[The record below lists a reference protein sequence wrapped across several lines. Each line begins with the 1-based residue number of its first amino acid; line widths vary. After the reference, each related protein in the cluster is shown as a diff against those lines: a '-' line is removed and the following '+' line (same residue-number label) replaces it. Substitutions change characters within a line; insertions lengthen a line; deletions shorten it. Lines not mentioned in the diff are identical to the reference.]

1 MVRGGCTSYPNER
14 NQERTLKGL
23 RSKMK
28 EEDGL
33 VRESGERR
41 ESSGRGKNRD
51 KEHDLARTLKLV

>member
-1 MVRGGCTSYPNER
+1 MVRGGCTPYPNER

-33 VRESGERR
+33 VRESGGRR

-51 KEHDLARTLKLV
+51 KA